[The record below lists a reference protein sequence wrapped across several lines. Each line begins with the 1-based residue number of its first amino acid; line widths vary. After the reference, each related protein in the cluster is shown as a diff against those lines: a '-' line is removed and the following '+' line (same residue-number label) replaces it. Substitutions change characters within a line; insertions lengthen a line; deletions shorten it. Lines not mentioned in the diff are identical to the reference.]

1 MLWFSKLEIVYFT
14 KRFWR
19 RMFLIVIFSV
29 PGVASGQSIC
39 EGLNDILTSSK
50 EELEFQE
57 VPGAICRQG
66 ITLGKNIDYR
76 CIWQKPGPPPGAK
89 GRAWRQWVN
98 TTIMPSI
105 KKLSAAIQQCI
116 KKEAIPFSWRK
127 FRKDRTSGGFT
138 KGYFVQ
144 RAHGAERRLTIG
156 ICFEF
161 DDDEVGA
168 GVVLAIHSAPSG
180 DSYCRW

>member
-1 MLWFSKLEIVYFT
+1 MYAFSKQKMVYFVN
-14 KRFWR
+14 RFWY
-19 RMFLIVIFSV
+19 LVLLVVISLV
-29 PGVASGQSIC
+29 PTVASAQSIC

-50 EELEFQE
+50 SELEFQG

-66 ITLGKNIDYR
+66 TTFGKNIDFR

-89 GRAWRQWVN
+89 GRVWRQWVN

-116 KKEAIPFSWRK
+116 MEEAIPFRWRK
-127 FRKDRTSGGFT
+127 FRKDRTSSGFT
-138 KGYFVQ
+138 KGYFIQ
-144 RAHGAERRLTIG
+144 RAHSAERRLTIG
-156 ICFEF
+156 VCFEF
-161 DDDEVGA
+161 DNDEVGA